1 MLSHLSVSCDT
12 SRGLGTPLDRAA
24 TCVGILW
31 FLLSHP
37 PTRAFESGSGG
48 GGLEIQRRGVCVGLP
63 VMRRMCLFPRSFG
76 AGGVALGGFLTIDG
90 VFVLAV
96 RCQEQG

>member
-1 MLSHLSVSCDT
+1 MLGHLSVSCDT
-12 SRGLGTPLDRAA
+12 SRGLGTTLDRAA
-24 TCVGILW
+24 TCGYSVV
-31 FLLSHP
+31 FCFPTHP
-37 PTRAFESGSGG
+37 PVLLRVVVG

-76 AGGVALGGFLTIDG
+76 AGGVAVGGFLTIDG